1 MRDEPR
7 PDWKD
12 FLALVLAAYSLLL
25 PPLFLVLGTLFLFL
39 LLVRVF
45 L

>member
-1 MRDEPR
+1 MKEVR

-12 FLALVLAAYSLLL
+12 YLALVLAAYSLLL
-25 PPLFLVLGTLFLFL
+25 PPLFLVLGVLFLFL
-39 LLVRVF
+39 LLVRIF